1 MISNLIR
8 LSNYRYFLFMWV
20 VREINLRYKQAF
32 LGATWAILQPLVLTF
47 IFTVIF
53 SRFLK
58 VPTDGIPYPLFSYT
72 ALLPWTFI
80 ASSITFGT
88 SSLVNNMNLVTKVN
102 VPREVLPI
110 ASVGGSLVD
119 FAASSLV
126 FIGLLFFYRVPIHAT
141 ILWIPYLIL
150 VQICLAI
157 GVTLLLSTLNVFYR
171 DIRFAVPLAIQIW
184 MYASPVIYPL
194 SSVPEKL
201 QPLYL
206 LNPAAGLIE
215 SYRSV
220 ILRGEPPLPVYLIP
234 MTLISI
240 IFLVFSYLFFKR
252 LEWRFADVI

>member
-1 MISNLIR
+1 
-8 LSNYRYFLFMWV
+8 
-20 VREINLRYKQAF
+20 
-32 LGATWAILQPLVLTF
+32 
-47 IFTVIF
+47 
-53 SRFLK
+53 
-58 VPTDGIPYPLFSYT
+58 
-72 ALLPWTFI
+72 
-80 ASSITFGT
+80 
-88 SSLVNNMNLVTKVN
+88 MNLVTKVN

-126 FIGLLFFYRVPIHAT
+126 FIGLLFFYRVQIHAT
-141 ILWIPYLIL
+141 ILWIPYLIV

-194 SSVPEKL
+194 SSVPESL

-220 ILRGEPPLPVYLIP
+220 ILRGETPLPAYLLP
-234 MTLISI
+234 MTLISVLI
-240 IFLVFSYLFFKR
+240 LIFSYLLFKR